1 MKGAIHMENLKNTV
15 SWEEIKNKEEKK
27 TESLPENAKQDNKK
41 KPTKKG
47 TGSMAL
53 PKESKGRASKKTI
66 SRNLPAKT
74 DDNFIEP
81 LLSSDSDEEFLTKF
95 KRGIDIGF
103 KKLKGGF
110 EGCIIIG
117 ALFNQLADRKQ
128 ILEQDKCSDIYE
140 FGKKY
145 YDMSHTVVFDY
156 MKIAEKFGKNNPETQ
171 GYGLKEEVQNYSYSA
186 LKELYSVD
194 EEDLEHFIGENLT
207 IKEIRNR
214 KKQLKEIKKGKKQD
228 NYQAITSCE
237 QECGIYSN
245 EEAVNNVDPDYAD
258 SKGTDIEAE
267 YKDLSENLLYEKE
280 IRITQKVTDNNK
292 ALKECLNE
300 FKKNHP
306 EYTGNIK
313 LAFYKCETQEET

>member
-1 MKGAIHMENLKNTV
+1 MENPKNTV
-15 SWEEIKNKEEKK
+15 SLEEIKNKEKK
-27 TESLPENAKQDNKK
+27 AESLSENVKQDNKK
-41 KPTKKG
+41 KSTKKE
-47 TGSMAL
+47 TGLMAL
-53 PKESKGRASKKTI
+53 PKESKGRASQKSI

-110 EGCIIIG
+110 EGRIIIG
-117 ALFNQLADRKQ
+117 ALFNQLAERKQ
-128 ILEQDKCSDIYE
+128 ILEQYKCSDIYD
-140 FGKKY
+140 FGKKH

-156 MKIAEKFGKNNPETQ
+156 MKIADKFGKTAPETQ
-171 GYGLKEEVQNYSYSA
+171 GYGLREEVQNYSYSA

-194 EEDLEHFIGENLT
+194 EEDLKHFIGENLT
-207 IKEIRNR
+207 IKEIRDL
-214 KKQLKEIKKGKKQD
+214 KKQLKKRKKQD
-228 NYQAITSCE
+228 NSQAITSCE
-237 QECGIYSN
+237 KEDGIYSN
-245 EEAVNNVDPDYAD
+245 EESVDNVDPDYAD
-258 SKGTDIEAE
+258 IKGADIEAE
-267 YKDLSENLLYEKE
+267 YKDLSENLLYETE
-280 IRITQKVTDNNK
+280 IKITQKVTDNNK
-292 ALKECLNE
+292 ALKECLND